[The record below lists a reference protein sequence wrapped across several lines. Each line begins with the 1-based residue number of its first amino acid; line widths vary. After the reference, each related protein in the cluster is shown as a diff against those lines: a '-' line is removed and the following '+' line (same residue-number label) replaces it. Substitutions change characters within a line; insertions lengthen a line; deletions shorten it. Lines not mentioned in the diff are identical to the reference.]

1 MCYVRKFGRPSL
13 FITVTC
19 NPGWKEIK
27 DELLPGQTA
36 QHRPDLIARVFNLKR
51 KELIR
56 QLTEHCIFGKS
67 IAYLCSVEWQKR
79 GLPHA
84 HILVWLSADDRIH
97 ADGIDAAISA
107 ELPDP
112 HSDKELF
119 GIVMKHMIHGP
130 CGHMDRQ
137 SPCMKEGV
145 CTKGYPKAFISDTQS
160 GCDGYPQYRRRK
172 PDDGGYQGKKTI
184 MGNDVI
190 IDNRWVVP
198 YSPFLCRMFS
208 CHINVELC
216 TSIKSIKYVLKYVNK
231 GREMAV
237 FSVEKDQPDD
247 EIDQYQTA
255 RYVSCSEACWRIFNF
270 SIHDHYSAV
279 TNLHIH
285 LPNGRRVIFTET
297 SASAIAQQPPSTT
310 LTAFFDLCAQYRLHP
325 NRPPTPDRLFVGNL
339 LYVNVPEYFTFNPST
354 KSWSKRRLGVDVY
367 QNCELTTFKRSDVIG
382 RVHTVHPNHHE
393 CFFLRLLLHHKRG
406 PTSFNDL
413 LIVDGHKCQTF
424 REACNRTGLL
434 EDDSHW
440 ANAMQ
445 EAAMQGSPSA
455 IRFLFA
461 ILLTTCDLSD
471 PLSLWTAHRNDTTDD
486 ILHLCR
492 IETQQ
497 PDLDYNEDMYNEAL
511 FRLQELTQQM
521 GGHKLERYGL
531 PTVDG
536 QCKNRLTSD
545 LLTEK
550 SYDRQALQQFVDE
563 HANNL
568 TTEQGSID
576 LRITDG
582 VALSFLT
589 PQAAQAKPTLLICA
603 RLVFDREDRLH
614 SLSPAVVL
622 QPNCFQTEGQHTRHL
637 TYRSVFRPQICQ
649 CVTLNEVPLK
659 PVF

>member
-1 MCYVRKFGRPSL
+1 M
-13 FITVTC
+13 
-19 NPGWKEIK
+19 
-27 DELLPGQTA
+27 
-36 QHRPDLIARVFNLKR
+36 
-51 KELIR
+51 
-56 QLTEHCIFGKS
+56 
-67 IAYLCSVEWQKR
+67 
-79 GLPHA
+79 
-84 HILVWLSADDRIH
+84 H

-160 GCDGYPQYRRRK
+160 RCDGYPQYRRRK

-270 SIHDHYSAV
+270 SIHDHYPAV

-285 LPNGRRVIFTET
+285 LPNGQRVIFTEN
-297 SASAIAQQPPSTT
+297 SAAALAQQPPSTT

-325 NRPPTPDRLFVGNL
+325 NRPPTPDQLFVGNL

-382 RVHTVHPNHHE
+382 RVYTVHPNHHE

-424 REACNRTGLL
+424 REACNRMGLL

-471 PLSLWTAHRNDTTDD
+471 PLSLWTAHRNDMTED

-576 LRITDG
+576 LRITDMVNAG
-582 VALSFLT
+582 QGGIIFLDAPGGTGKTYLINLCLARLRSRGLVALAVASSGI
-589 PQAAQAKPTLLICA
+589 AAQLLSNGRTAHSTFNIP
-603 RLVFDREDRLH
+603 L
-614 SLSPAVVL
+614 SLSTTDLPMCNIKRGSSKACLLNECSVIFWDEATMTNRLAFEALDRTLQDIRHCSKPFGGIAVVL
-622 QPNCFQTEGQHTRHL
+622 SGDFRQTL
-637 TYRSVFRPQICQ
+637 
-649 CVTLNEVPLK
+649 
-659 PVF
+659 PVI